1 MTKQEES
8 NLNSDGNLRFL
19 KSLLKGI
26 NICKIEF
33 TITKKRNFL
42 EYWHVIS
49 YAKYSNKLEND
60 WTLNQYIHE
69 YYFLFFYW
77 LIESLTNQIPLIL
90 KSALCSISHIELECR
105 LLT

>member
-42 EYWHVIS
+42 EY
-49 YAKYSNKLEND
+49 
-60 WTLNQYIHE
+60 
-69 YYFLFFYW
+69 
-77 LIESLTNQIPLIL
+77 
-90 KSALCSISHIELECR
+90 
-105 LLT
+105 